1 MLYIFSAWFLL
12 FLLYSVLGYIVEI
25 LSVSIRSK
33 KIVLNRGFLIGPY
46 LPIYGIGALIM
57 IFFLQ
62 GYEDDLLALFI
73 MGAFYCTLL
82 EYITSLLMEKIFKL
96 RWWDYSQKKF
106 NINGRVCLD
115 NACLFGI
122 CSILVIKLIQ
132 PFFKRMIYLLPEV
145 ITIMLAI
152 ILLFIFVI
160 DFIES
165 FFITV
170 RLKKTI
176 TKYVRKDA
184 TSEIKKEVMN
194 AIRKHTTLTSRLLK
208 AFPNM
213 SYEANKKFME
223 FLQLVFETRQQ
234 LRYEKKKKKKE

>member
-1 MLYIFSAWFLL
+1 
-12 FLLYSVLGYIVEI
+12 
-25 LSVSIRSK
+25 
-33 KIVLNRGFLIGPY
+33 
-46 LPIYGIGALIM
+46 M

-96 RWWDYSQKKF
+96 RWWDYSQRKF

-165 FFITV
+165 FFISYS
-170 RLKKTI
+170 
-176 TKYVRKDA
+176 KYC
-184 TSEIKKEVMN
+184 
-194 AIRKHTTLTSRLLK
+194 
-208 AFPNM
+208 F
-213 SYEANKKFME
+213 
-223 FLQLVFETRQQ
+223 
-234 LRYEKKKKKKE
+234 

>member
-1 MLYIFSAWFLL
+1 
-12 FLLYSVLGYIVEI
+12 
-25 LSVSIRSK
+25 
-33 KIVLNRGFLIGPY
+33 
-46 LPIYGIGALIM
+46 M

-96 RWWDYSQKKF
+96 RWWDYSQRKF

-145 ITIMLAI
+145 ITIILAI

-176 TKYVRKDA
+176 TKYVHKDA